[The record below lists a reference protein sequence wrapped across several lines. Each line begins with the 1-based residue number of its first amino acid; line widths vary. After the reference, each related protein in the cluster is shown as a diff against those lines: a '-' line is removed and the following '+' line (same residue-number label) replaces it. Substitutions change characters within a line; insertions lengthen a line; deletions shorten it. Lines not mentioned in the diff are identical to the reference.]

1 MDKGSAIIVLG
12 IVALIVL
19 PFILYSL
26 YKKQKNMK
34 FLKNFMSFA
43 EKEKIK
49 ISQKELW
56 NNNYIIGIDN
66 NLKKIIYTN
75 KQNEKEERKIID
87 LSLVKECRIVN
98 INRTVKA
105 QDGKENIS
113 DRLEL
118 NFTFYN
124 NSTREESLEFY
135 NSKDF
140 MPTADDQS
148 RIENWLNIVNA
159 SLKELRNII

>member
-1 MDKGSAIIVLG
+1 MDKGSTIIVLV
-12 IVALIVL
+12 IVAVIVL
-19 PFILYSL
+19 PFIFFSL

-43 EKEKIK
+43 EQEKII
-49 ISQKELW
+49 ISHKELW

-66 NLKKIIYTN
+66 KLKKIIYTN
-75 KQNEKEERKIID
+75 KQNEKEKRTIID
-87 LSLVKECRIVN
+87 LSRVKECRIVN

-105 QDGKENIS
+105 QDGKDNIS

-124 NSTREESLEFY
+124 NSTMEESLEFY

-140 MPTADDQS
+140 MPTADDHSQ
-148 RIENWLNIVNA
+148 IENWLNIVN
-159 SLKELRNII
+159 SNLKELKNNI